1 MTDAPVRPRRS
12 RRHGGRVVPALALGA
27 VLAVMAPVAALA
39 ASSSPAPTSSA
50 ATASASTLTIGVK
63 QDVDSLNPFVGYLVS
78 SYEIFQSVYDTLT
91 GYSANNYSPTPGL
104 ASSWSHSADGLT
116 WTFKIR
122 SGVKWSDGVPLTAHD
137 VAYTFNRIMHGS
149 AEKTNYGNYVADFK
163 TVTAPNDTTVVVT
176 TKKPDPSML
185 ALQVYI
191 LPEHIWKNVSEKQ
204 VNTFTNTQMV
214 GSGPFI
220 MDKRVTG
227 QFVRMKANPNYWGG
241 APHVSEIVFR
251 VFNNEDAMVQALRK
265 GDIDFADDV
274 QADLYKSLSN
284 DSDIKLV
291 SGVYPGF
298 DEIGMNTGAA
308 TTTGQPI
315 GDGNPALKDFRVRQ
329 AINYAINRQVLV
341 SRVLGGYGSVGTS
354 IIPPNYSAEH
364 YTPTTDAYS
373 YDPAKANQ
381 ILDAAGY
388 KKDSHG
394 IRVDP
399 KTGKEVSLRLAAR
412 SDSQTSQQTV
422 QFVQSWIKAIGF
434 KVSATVMSENALGQ
448 AIGDGD
454 YDLFEWGWVVEPDQN
469 YQLSTMTCAQR
480 SAKTGKSY
488 TAGLSDSFYCNPAY
502 DAMYNKQLTQIDPAQ
517 RDATVKA
524 AQKLLYDQAPY
535 AITYYYNDLEA
546 YRTDRFTGWVPQ
558 PAGDGALAFYYGV
571 WSYRNIRPVSDTTAA
586 GDPVSSSSSS
596 NSATVI
602 VLVVVVVV
610 VVLGGGFVAFR
621 RRSTA
626 DDRE

>member
-1 MTDAPVRPRRS
+1 MTDAPARPRQ
-12 RRHGGRVVPALALGA
+12 RRHRRVLPALALGA
-27 VLAVMAPVAALA
+27 ALAVMAPVAALA
-39 ASSSPAPTSSA
+39 ASSSPAPVKA
-50 ATASASTLTIGVK
+50 AAPSTTMTIGVK

-78 SYEIFQSVYDTLT
+78 SYEIFQMTYDTLT
-91 GYSANNYSPTPGL
+91 GYSANNYAPTPGL
-104 ASSWSHSADGLT
+104 ASSWSHSTDGLT

-137 VAYTFNRIMHGS
+137 VAYTFNRIMNGS
-149 AEKTNYGNYVADFK
+149 AEKTNYGNYVADLK
-163 TVTAPNDTTVVVT
+163 TVTAPNDTTVVMT

-185 ALQVYI
+185 ALAVYI

-220 MDKRVTG
+220 MEKRVTG
-227 QFVRMKANPNYWGG
+227 QFVRLKANPNYWGG
-241 APHVSEIVFR
+241 APHVSQIVFR

-265 GDIDFADDV
+265 GDIDFADDI

-284 DSDIKLV
+284 DRDIKLV

-308 TTTGQPI
+308 TATGQPI
-315 GDGNPALKDFRVRQ
+315 GNGNPALKDVRVRQ
-329 AINYAINRQVLV
+329 AINWAINRQVLV
-341 SRVLGGYGSVGTS
+341 SRVLGGYGSVGS
-354 IIPPNYSAEH
+354 SLIPPNYASQH

-399 KTGKEVSLRLAAR
+399 KTGKEVTLRLAAR
-412 SDSQTSQQTV
+412 SDSQTSQQSV

-434 KVSATVMSENALGQ
+434 KVTATVMSENALGQ
-448 AIGDGD
+448 AIGNGD
-454 YDLFEWGWVVEPDQN
+454 YDLFEWGWVVEPDPN

-502 DAMYNKQLTQIDPAQ
+502 DALYHKQLTQIDPAQ

-535 AITYYYNDLEA
+535 ALTYYYNDLEA

-558 PAGDGALAFYYGV
+558 PAGNGALAFYYGTY
-571 WSYRNIRPVSDTTAA
+571 SYQNIRPVSDTTTAG
-586 GDPVSSSSSS
+586 GDPAGSSSSS

-602 VLVVVVVV
+602 VLVVLVVV
-610 VVLGGGFVAFR
+610 VVLGGGFVVFR

-626 DDRE
+626 DERE